1 MRDNYWSAR
10 LTNEII
16 YLQTCVRARAH
27 RLLLNTLPA
36 PIVQQIAQGTV
47 SKVSRYEGVAV
58 LQCDLVGFTQLSQD
72 HTPTSASASASA

>member
-47 SKVSRYEGVAV
+47 SKVS
-58 LQCDLVGFTQLSQD
+58 
-72 HTPTSASASASA
+72 P